1 MRHTTAR
8 VPSML
13 ASGHSTFQSM
23 APTCVRIIQAAA
35 KIIKACAKHV
45 TMKAAKI
52 TGGRRF
58 EVSFTAGI
66 DQTWLLSRRCLRR
79 VWNRLSFNDGGGSFV
94 EYQNGVY
101 EKFSAAV
108 NDTNQNDL
116 DPTLLFIAT
125 DGRFI
130 FKAFSA
136 PATAVDDDYY
146 CSSGFDEDTYMG
158 VWSHDWI
165 RKQITDL
172 EEEGDPEQGWADL
185 MEKMVLTIA
194 EYADSE
200 TPPGVG
206 NS

>member
-1 MRHTTAR
+1 
-8 VPSML
+8 
-13 ASGHSTFQSM
+13 
-23 APTCVRIIQAAA
+23 
-35 KIIKACAKHV
+35 
-45 TMKAAKI
+45 MKAAQI
-52 TGGRRF
+52 TGSRRF

-66 DQTWLLSRRCLRR
+66 DQTWLLSRRWLRH
-79 VWNRLSFNDGGGSFV
+79 VWNRLSLNDGGGSFV

-108 NDTNQNDL
+108 NDTNQNNL

-136 PATAVDDDYY
+136 PATAVEDDYY
-146 CSSGFDEDTYMG
+146 CSTGFDEDTYMG
-158 VWSHDWI
+158 IWSHDWI
-165 RKQITDL
+165 RKEIDRMEQ
-172 EEEGDPEQGWADL
+172 EEDPEQGWADL

-194 EYADSE
+194 EYADGI